1 MTKFMEDTN
10 QDSWKPGRD
19 SNSVPYEQ
27 TFTAFITTLGFLDD
41 YSEWTAKDEGE
52 ADSGLLLKY

>member
-1 MTKFMEDTN
+1 MEDTN